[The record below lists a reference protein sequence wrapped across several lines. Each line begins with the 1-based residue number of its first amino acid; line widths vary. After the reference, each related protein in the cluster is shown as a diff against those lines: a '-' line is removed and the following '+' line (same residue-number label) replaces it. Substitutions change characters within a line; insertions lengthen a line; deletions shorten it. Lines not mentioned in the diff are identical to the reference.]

1 MVIVLEAD
9 EVAASFSSICE
20 GLLAD
25 NWEVAHEAVKNRP
38 EACTLAC
45 TGSATDI

>member
-38 EACTLAC
+38 GACALTLP
-45 TGSATDI
+45 GSATDI